1 MITRFLIAC
10 LACFVTNVQ
19 ALPVVFTNTS
29 FDTSAV
35 ALAEAV
41 ADFNSDASPPSALPL
56 VTSATAVGQTDFASG
71 NGVAAQGLLSTL
83 AEASSLAGVASGVG
97 SSRFQG
103 DFTGGGVF
111 GLHFD
116 FESTDATTP
125 TAQSA
130 ANLFVLLSSLTSGM
144 TLLDEV
150 FSVGGLFDLNRFI
163 PVGDYR
169 LELLLSSEAS
179 TTVGGDA
186 SNFASVT
193 FAQPT
198 LVPEPATWALM
209 LLGMLLLS
217 LSASRYRPHSWQ
229 RARRHS

>member
-1 MITRFLIAC
+1 MITRVLIAC

-19 ALPVVFTNTS
+19 ALPVVFTNTA

-35 ALAEAV
+35 ALAEGV
-41 ADFNSDASPPSALPL
+41 ADFNSDASPPSPLPL

-71 NGVAAQGLLSTL
+71 NGIAAQGLLSTL

-116 FESTDATTP
+116 FDSTDATSA
-125 TAQSA
+125 TAQSSGS
-130 ANLFVLLSSLTSGM
+130 LFLLLSSLTSGT
-144 TLLDEV
+144 TLLDEI
-150 FSVGGLFDLNRFI
+150 FSVSGPFDVARFI

-169 LELLLSSEAS
+169 LELLLSSEAN
-179 TTVGGDA
+179 TTAGGDA

-209 LLGMLLLS
+209 LLGMLLLCVQ
-217 LSASRYRPHSWQ
+217 ASRYRSQQWHRVRSS
-229 RARRHS
+229 R